1 MRPDRERVVARK
13 PVLRDLPPVDEGHP
27 RVGGDLPRHA
37 LGDPDEVDAEE
48 DDDEGLVFEPR
59 GESAET
65 ALPRQPKVVPP
76 TEP

>member
-1 MRPDRERVVARK
+1 MARK

-37 LGDPDEVDAEE
+37 LRDPDEVDAKE
-48 DDDEGLVFEPR
+48 DDDEGLVLEPR
-59 GESAET
+59 GKRAET
-65 ALPRQPKVVPP
+65 ALPREPKVVPP